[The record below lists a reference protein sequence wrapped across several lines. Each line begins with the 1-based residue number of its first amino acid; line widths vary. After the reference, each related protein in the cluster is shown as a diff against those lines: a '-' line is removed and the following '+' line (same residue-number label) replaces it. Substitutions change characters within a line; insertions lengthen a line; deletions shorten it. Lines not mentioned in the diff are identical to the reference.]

1 MHIFSTKWW
10 ESMNY
15 YWGME
20 VMFGRLTTCMEK
32 MELNQTQMEEMQM
45 QLDGKMSNVF
55 LSTTNN
61 VVGLTKLKNMTMNIG
76 GKMLNPI
83 LTTSTSNPESIL

>member
-1 MHIFSTKWW
+1 
-10 ESMNY
+10 
-15 YWGME
+15 
-20 VMFGRLTTCMEK
+20 MFGRLTTCMEK

-45 QLDGKMSNVF
+45 QLDGKMFNVL

-61 VVGLTKLKNMTMNIG
+61 VVGLTKLKNMIMNFR

-83 LTTSTSNPESIL
+83 LITSTSNPKSIL